1 VGKRTESHW
10 SANQRGNYWSSYD
23 GYDLDGDGI
32 GDVPMKIQNVFHF
45 LEGQNAN
52 VRLYLYSPA
61 SQALAVAA
69 KAFPIININQ
79 EADTYPLMRAVDF
92 RGMPAVEMM
101 ARLGAS
107 SSAPKRAQSWLA
119 LPIVGIAVYLLLRLR
134 QGKRLKQLLGGF
146 VLWSHN

>member
-1 VGKRTESHW
+1 
-10 SANQRGNYWSSYD
+10 
-23 GYDLDGDGI
+23 
-32 GDVPMKIQNVFHF
+32 MKIQNVFHF

-119 LPIVGIAVYLLLRLR
+119 LPIVGIAVLLLLRLR
-134 QGKRLKQLLGGF
+134 QGKRLT
-146 VLWSHN
+146 